1 MLLPST
7 SQVFIHARWYGDL
20 LIGIPLSFAFANL
33 VWWWKSG
40 KSMRT
45 REKGYLYWAAG
56 LFIASLVS
64 YFYFAQ
70 RVPVIT
76 SQ

>member
-1 MLLPST
+1 MLIASIADVLA
-7 SQVFIHARWYGDL
+7 HARWYGDL
-20 LIGIPLSFAFANL
+20 LIGISISLAIANL

-40 KSMRT
+40 KSMRA
-45 REKGYLYWAAG
+45 REKKHLYWAAG
-56 LFIASLVS
+56 LIAASLLF